1 MSPKALFFVVFGT
14 VVEWR
19 SEIIRD
25 LAKHFRRFLCRYSP
39 EAVADASRAE
49 YQPSMELIRK
59 GNRGFVELDTLH
71 RENLRCMPYEHSFSL
86 GSTES
91 EDWIVQAWHRLPCC
105 PDSRAGINALRAK
118 FIWSF
123 QSDGHIALAL
133 NLA

>member
-39 EAVADASRAE
+39 GAVADAWRAE

-59 GNRGFVELDTLH
+59 GNRGVVELDNLH
-71 RENLRCMPYEHSFSL
+71 RENLRCMPMNISFPWDRL
-86 GSTES
+86 
-91 EDWIVQAWHRLPCC
+91 IVRV
-105 PDSRAGINALRAK
+105 G
-118 FIWSF
+118 
-123 QSDGHIALAL
+123 
-133 NLA
+133 